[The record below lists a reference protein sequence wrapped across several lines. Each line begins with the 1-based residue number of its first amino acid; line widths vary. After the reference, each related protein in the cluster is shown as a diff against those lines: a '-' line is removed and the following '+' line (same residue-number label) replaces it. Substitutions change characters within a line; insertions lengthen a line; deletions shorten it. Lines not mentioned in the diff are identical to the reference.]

1 MDWRYIQEELA
12 PLCEAKEEPE
22 ILDRLISLNRSFAP
36 RVALLGSETAEDR
49 VLVAD
54 R

>member
-22 ILDRLISLNRSFAP
+22 ILDRLISLKRELEAYE
-36 RVALLGSETAEDR
+36 SEVSWVR
-49 VLVAD
+49 H
-54 R
+54 